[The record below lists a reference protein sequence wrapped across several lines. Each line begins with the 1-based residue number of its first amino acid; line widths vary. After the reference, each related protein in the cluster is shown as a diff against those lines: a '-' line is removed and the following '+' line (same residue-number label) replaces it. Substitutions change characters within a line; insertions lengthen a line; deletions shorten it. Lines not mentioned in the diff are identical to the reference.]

1 MPVYRCTVPAGA
13 LDDDARKRIAGAIT
27 TVHCDV
33 TDAPPTFVHVI
44 YSETDASTYDVS
56 GTIRAGR
63 SDAVKRALVD
73 GLRDAVAAIAGV
85 EAADVTVSTE
95 DIPASWVMEGGEL
108 LPERSRMVRPTRAPR
123 RPPRPTAVGR
133 HDQLARHARVG
144 RRCPLTAP
152 TSLCGS

>member
-33 TDAPPTFVHVI
+33 TAAPPTFVHVI

-73 GLRDAVAAIAGV
+73 GLRDAVAAGAGV

-108 LPERSRMVRPTRAPR
+108 LPEPGDEAAWFARL
-123 RPPRPTAVGR
+123 GR
-133 HDQLARHARVG
+133 HAGHRDPPQSAV
-144 RRCPLTAP
+144 TID
-152 TSLCGS
+152 

>member
-95 DIPASWVMEGGEL
+95 DIPASWAMEGGEL
-108 LPERSRMVRPTRAPR
+108 LPEPGDEAAWFARL
-123 RPPRPTAVGR
+123 GR
-133 HDQLARHARVG
+133 HAVHRDPPPSAV
-144 RRCPLTAP
+144 TIN
-152 TSLCGS
+152 